1 MHNVCLHCL
10 MEKEHW
16 LFSSDLISNSK
27 VSDFEKE
34 PLALMCVVDY
44 QVIALEILVTNS
56 ERLMLT
62 LFLKNTVFIRY
73 DQFKLRAV
81 RQC

>member
-1 MHNVCLHCL
+1 
-10 MEKEHW
+10 
-16 LFSSDLISNSK
+16 
-27 VSDFEKE
+27 
-34 PLALMCVVDY
+34 MCVVDY